1 MLPRSR
7 AGEKVARATF
17 SRKTPWFQHTFPL
30 SPDSRPGGSQ
40 GILGGSRG
48 SLDVSPGLSGGS
60 LRAPPGPFFSD
71 SSRILLRFAP
81 KESFSMIPLPGVL
94 SQASTS
100 RIPPPGFLFQDSFFR
115 IPPQGF
121 LPQDSSSRIPPQ
133 GFLLKDSSSRIPP
146 QGFLLKDSSSRFLLK
161 DSSSRIPPL
170 RVLLQQSSL
179 MIPLP

>member
-7 AGEKVARATF
+7 AGEKVGRATF
-17 SRKTPWFQHTFPL
+17 FRKTPWFQHTFPL
-30 SPDSRPGGSQ
+30 SPDSPPGGSQ

-81 KESFSMIPLPGVL
+81 KESFSMIPLPGFL

-146 QGFLLKDSSSRFLLK
+146 QGFLPRA
-161 DSSSRIPPL
+161 SSSRIPPQGSSS
-170 RVLLQQSSL
+170 RIPPRGFLL
-179 MIPLP
+179 

>member
-7 AGEKVARATF
+7 AGEKLGRATF
-17 SRKTPWFQHTFPL
+17 FRKTQWFQHTFPL
-30 SPDSRPGGSQ
+30 SPDSPPGGSQ

-71 SSRILLRFAP
+71 SSSRILLRFAP
-81 KESFSMIPLPGVL
+81 KESFSMIPLPGFL

-100 RIPPPGFLFQDSFFR
+100 RIPPPGYLFQDSFFR

-133 GFLLKDSSSRIPP
+133 GFLLKDSSSR
-146 QGFLLKDSSSRFLLK
+146 FLLK

-170 RVLLQQSSL
+170 RVLLEQSSL